1 VTYHRAEL
9 GRDSLRP
16 VANPV
21 QLLACAAHF
30 SSNQA
35 CRSPPLLSA
44 TVNNFPCAST
54 P

>member
-1 VTYHRAEL
+1 VTYHRAKL

-35 CRSPPLLSA
+35 RRSPALLCS
-44 TVNNFPCAST
+44 TGNNFPCAST